1 VSFHY
6 YKDTLPSGLRV
17 VTLETPHLHSAMV
30 TVYVRV
36 GSRHETQAS
45 SGASHLLE
53 HLFFR
58 GSRAFPNSVRMNASV
73 EAVGGN
79 LNGVTTRDLS
89 YYYTPVHPDGVP
101 VALDVLGDML
111 SRPLLKDL
119 ALEKSIVLEEMLD
132 EVDDRGE
139 DVDVENL
146 AKRLRFGD
154 HPLGLKIAG
163 TSESVKRLRLDQLKA
178 HFARHYVTGNL
189 VVAVAGPVKRAAVV
203 ARARRAFRFLPR
215 GPPVSEELAPP
226 PPKGPRLHFVE
237 QDDPQTQ
244 FRLSF
249 PSVPEP
255 HPDFTPVSLLRRIL
269 DDGLSSRLPY
279 NVVERRGL
287 AYSVG
292 ATVEAFQD
300 AGAFEID
307 GASAPHKVA
316 QTVREVLR
324 TLRSLRAGHI
334 AKEELER
341 ARTRFRMSVESQQDS
356 VADLTGWFAGDE
368 LFHPPVHFEERCRR
382 VEAVTKADLVRLA
395 NTYLSDE
402 RLLAVAVGPRSSR
415 APLRKLLK
423 RPGLSPR

>member
-1 VSFHY
+1 MSFRYHR
-6 YKDTLPSGLRV
+6 DTLPSGLRV
-17 VTLETPHLHSAMV
+17 VTIQTPHLHSAMV

-36 GSRHETQAS
+36 GSRHETKAN
-45 SGASHLLE
+45 SGVSHLLE

-58 GSRAFPNSVRMNASV
+58 GSRAFRDSVKMNASV

-89 YYYTPVHPDGVP
+89 YFYTPVHPDGVG

-111 SRPLLKDL
+111 SRPLLREL
-119 ALEKSIVLEEMLD
+119 SLEKSIVLEEMLD
-132 EVDDRGE
+132 EVDDRG
-139 DVDVENL
+139 DDIDVENL
-146 AKRLRFGD
+146 AKRLRFGA

-163 TSESVKRLRLDQLKA
+163 TFESVRRLRLDQVTA

-189 VVAVAGPVKRAAVV
+189 VVAVAGPVERRKVV
-203 ARARRAFRFLPR
+203 ARAKRAFRHLARGPTVSELPPPPPPR
-215 GPPVSEELAPP
+215 GPKLQ
-226 PPKGPRLHFVE
+226 FVE

-255 HPDFTPVSLLRRIL
+255 HEDFTALSLLRRIL

-279 NVVERRGL
+279 RVVERRGL

-316 QTVREVLR
+316 QTVREVLS
-324 TLRSLRAGHI
+324 TLRSLRKGHI
-334 AKEELER
+334 SKGELER
-341 ARTRFRMSVESQQDS
+341 ARARFRMSVESQQDS
-356 VADLTGWFAGDE
+356 PGDLTGWFAGDE
-368 LFHPPVHFEERCRR
+368 LFHPPLSFDERCRR
-382 VEAVTKADLVRLA
+382 VEAVTKRDLVRLA
-395 NTYLSDE
+395 RTYLTGS

-415 APLRKLLK
+415 APLRRVLA
-423 RPGLSPR
+423 RPGLS